1 MSNFKGL
8 VLRETDGKVSSKIEP
23 LTDADLPAGD
33 VTVRVAASTLN
44 YKDGMVLKGIGRLV
58 RSYPHVPGIDFAGT
72 VEASSSPNYKPGDR
86 VVLTGWRV
94 GEVHWGG
101 YAQKARVKAEWLVP
115 LPAAI
120 SFHQA
125 MALGTAGFTAMLAV
139 MRLERLGVL
148 SDDGEVLVTG
158 ATGGVGSVATMLLS
172 GLGHRVVAATGK
184 MDQADYLRRMG
195 AAEVIDRAELSSPGK
210 PFQKERWTAVV
221 DAVGSHT
228 LANALAQTRR
238 GGTVIA
244 CGLAQGSDL
253 PTTVMPFILRGV
265 TLAGVDSVM
274 APLSLRRQAW
284 DRLAQEVDRNLLEDM
299 VEDIELDACVERAR
313 DLMDGRVRGR
323 LVVKL

>member
-1 MSNFKGL
+1 LGRFRVNVFAQQRGW
-8 VLRETDGKVSSKIEP
+8 SSVWRAITSSIP
-23 LTDADLPAGD
+23 ALAD
-33 VTVRVAASTLN
+33 
-44 YKDGMVLKGIGRLV
+44 IG
-58 RSYPHVPGIDFAGT
+58 A
-72 VEASSSPNYKPGDR
+72 
-86 VVLTGWRV
+86 
-94 GEVHWGG
+94 
-101 YAQKARVKAEWLVP
+101 
-115 LPAAI
+115 PAALMGWVQQP
-120 SFHQA
+120 HG
-125 MALGTAGFTAMLAV
+125 LL
-139 MRLERLGVL
+139 
-148 SDDGEVLVTG
+148 LVTG

-184 MDQADYLRRMG
+184 LDQADYLTRMG

-221 DAVGSHT
+221 DSVGSHT

-274 APLSLRRQAW
+274 APLSLRREAW

-299 VEDIELDACVERAR
+299 VEDIALDDCVERAR

-323 LVVKL
+323 LVVKV

>member
-1 MSNFKGL
+1 MFKAL
-8 VLRETDGKVSSKIEP
+8 LLEK
-23 LTDADLPAGD
+23 TDAGVLAAVQHIDEARLPEGD
-33 VTVRVAASTLN
+33 VLASVTHSTLN
-44 YKDGMVLKGIGRLV
+44 YKDALAITGRGPVVRTWPMVA
-58 RSYPHVPGIDFAGT
+58 GIDGAGT
-72 VEASSSPNYKPGDR
+72 VLESSHPGWQAGDNFIHNGWGLGETRWGCLAERASLRGDGLVKLPR
-86 VVLTGWRV
+86 TLTTR
-94 GEVHWGG
+94 
-101 YAQKARVKAEWLVP
+101 
-115 LPAAI
+115 
-120 SFHQA
+120 QA
-125 MALGTAGFTAMLAV
+125 MALGTAGYTAMLAV